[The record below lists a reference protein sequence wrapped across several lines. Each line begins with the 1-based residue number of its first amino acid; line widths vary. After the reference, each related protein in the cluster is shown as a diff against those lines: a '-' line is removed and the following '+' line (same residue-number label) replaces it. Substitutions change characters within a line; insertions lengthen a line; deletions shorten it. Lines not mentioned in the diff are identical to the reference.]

1 MNKDNKLSQDTITL
15 IKTEKHNTEQNIIKI
30 ISFIIGCVL
39 GGLIGG
45 YQIPAWGMPVGV
57 SEFQEYEEQ
66 LNDAE
71 SFLKDN
77 NVTVPTNIRN
87 ICEEYGL
94 QHNIAPEVLMG
105 IAWRESRFTPTIKS
119 KTGCVGLMQISPSSH
134 KRRIKKL
141 KADLYDPRDS
151 VAVASD
157 YLDELLKS
165 HSLTESLNLYNGNK
179 SHNASEYT
187 KDVLTVATALNMV
200 GND

>member
-1 MNKDNKLSQDTITL
+1 MDNRLDMRGTSTMRA
-15 IKTEKHNTEQNIIKI
+15 KI
-30 ISFIIGCVL
+30 ISFIIGCV
-39 GGLIGG
+39 IGG
-45 YQIPAWGMPVGV
+45 VIGSFQITAWGMPVGV
-57 SEFQEYEEQ
+57 SEFQEYEGQ
-66 LNDAE
+66 IDDAE

-105 IAWRESRFTPTIKS
+105 IAWRESRFTPSVKS
-119 KTGCVGLMQISPSSH
+119 GTGCVGLMQISPSSH
-134 KRRIKKL
+134 KQRIAKL
-141 KADLYDPRDS
+141 EADLYNPRDS

>member
-1 MNKDNKLSQDTITL
+1 MNKGNKLRQDTITL
-15 IKTEKHNTEQNIIKI
+15 ITTEKHNTEQNIIKI

-45 YQIPAWGMPVGV
+45 YQISAWAMPVGFD
-57 SEFQEYEEQ
+57 EFQEYEDQ
-66 LNDAE
+66 IDDAE

-105 IAWRESRFTPTIKS
+105 IAWRESRFTPSVKS
-119 KTGCVGLMQISPSSH
+119 ETGCVGLMQISPSSH
-134 KRRIKKL
+134 KQRIAKL
-141 KADLYDPRDS
+141 EADLYNPKDS

-179 SHNASEYT
+179 SHIASEYT